1 MKKALWLSVILAVAG
16 AAFWLFFR
24 KEQRPALNLP
34 PKPRTVE
41 DVMALLTPVI
51 EPIWKKRFDRAGL
64 AYPPT
69 SLTMVALKKERRLE
83 IHATDGYGK
92 TRLVH
97 RYPILAASGEAGP
110 KYREGDRQ
118 VPEGFYQIVLLNP
131 NSSFHLSL
139 RVNYPSDE
147 DVAQAREEQR
157 DTNNLGGDIMIHGSF
172 FSTGCLAMGDPAA
185 EEIFFLAART
195 GLDSI
200 SILIAPWD
208 LNKSDAIPPN
218 QPEWMQ
224 ERYQRL
230 RTAIG
235 EIREKAKS

>member
-1 MKKALWLSVILAVAG
+1 MKKALWLSVALAVAG
-16 AAFWLFFR
+16 AAFWIFFR
-24 KEQRPALNLP
+24 QSQRPAVSLP

-41 DVMALLTPVI
+41 DVMAVLTPVI

-69 SLTMVALKKERRLE
+69 ALTLVALKKERRLE
-83 IHATDGYGK
+83 IYATDASNK

-97 RYPILAASGEAGP
+97 RYPVLAASGEAGP

-118 VPEGFYQIVLLNP
+118 VPEGFYRIALLNP

-147 DVAQAREEQR
+147 DVSQAREDQR
-157 DTNNLGGDIMIHGSF
+157 DISNLGGDIMIHGSF

-195 GLDSI
+195 GLDPI
-200 SILIAPWD
+200 SMLIAPWD
-208 LNKSDAIPPN
+208 LQKSGTVPPH
-218 QPEWMQ
+218 QPDWMQ

-235 EIREKAKS
+235 EIRRKTKS